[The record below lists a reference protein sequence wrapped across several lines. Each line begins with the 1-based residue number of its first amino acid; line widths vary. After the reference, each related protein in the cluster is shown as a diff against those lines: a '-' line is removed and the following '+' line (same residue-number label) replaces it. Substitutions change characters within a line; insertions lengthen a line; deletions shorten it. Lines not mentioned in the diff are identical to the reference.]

1 MAFNVNDIKAQL
13 EFGGARPTLFQVQI
27 INPIEPAGDLKTPFL
42 VNAAQI
48 PEATIGTIEIPYFG
62 RKVKIAGDR
71 VFAPWNVQIMN
82 DEDFLIRNAM
92 ETWQNSI
99 NSLQGNLNTTGG
111 SGPNTYKSDAIVS
124 QFGKTGDL
132 VRQYKFVGIYPTLV
146 SNIQLSWEA
155 VDEFER
161 FDVEFNYDYWQVVD
175 GITGNAGGI

>member
-48 PEATIGTIEIPYFG
+48 PEATIGLIEIPYFG

-132 VRQYKFVGIYPTLV
+132 VRQYKFVGIYPSLI

>member
-27 INPIEPAGDLKTPFL
+27 INPTEPAGDLKTPFL

-48 PEATIGTIEIPYFG
+48 PEATIGLIEIPYFG

-71 VFAPWNVQIMN
+71 TFAPWSVQIMN

-99 NSLQGNLNTTGG
+99 NSLQGNLNTTG
-111 SGPNTYKSDAIVS
+111 STGPNAYKSDAIVS
-124 QFGKTGDL
+124 QFSKAGDL
-132 VRQYKFVGIYPTLV
+132 QRQYKFVGIYPALI
-146 SNIQLSWEA
+146 SNIKLSWEA
-155 VDEFER
+155 VDEIER

>member
-27 INPIEPAGDLKTPFL
+27 INPTEPAGDLKTPFL

-48 PEATIGTIEIPYFG
+48 PEATIGLIEIPYFG

-71 VFAPWNVQIMN
+71 TFAPWSVQIMN

-99 NSLQGNLNTTGG
+99 NSLQGNLNTTG
-111 SGPNTYKSDAIVS
+111 SNGPNAYKSDAIVS
-124 QFGKTGDL
+124 QFSKAGDL
-132 VRQYKFVGIYPTLV
+132 QRQYKFVGISPALI

-155 VDEFER
+155 VDEIER

-175 GITGNAGGI
+175 GITGNAGGV

>member
-1 MAFNVNDIKAQL
+1 MAFNVNEIKAQL
-13 EFGGARPTLFQVQI
+13 EYGGARPTLFQVQI
-27 INPIEPAGDLKTPFL
+27 INPVEPAGDLKTPFL

-48 PEATIGTIEIPYFG
+48 PEATIGVIEIPYFG

-71 VFAPWNVQIMN
+71 TFAPWSVQIIN

-92 ETWQNSI
+92 ETWQNAV
-99 NSLQGNLNTTGG
+99 NSLQGNLRTTGS
-111 SGPNTYKSDAIVS
+111 SGASSYKSDAIVS
-124 QFGKTGDL
+124 QYGKTGDL
-132 VRQYKFVGIYPTLV
+132 VRQYKFVGIFPTLI

-161 FDVEFNYDYWQVVD
+161 FDVEFQYDYWQVVD

>member
-48 PEATIGTIEIPYFG
+48 PEATIGEILIPYFG
-62 RKVKIAGDR
+62 RRVKIAGDR
-71 VFAPWNVQIMN
+71 VFAPWTVQVMN

-99 NSLQGNLNTTGG
+99 NSLQGNLNTTGS
-111 SGPNTYKSDAIVS
+111 SGPNAYKSDAIVS
-124 QFGKTGDL
+124 QYSKGGDL
-132 VRQYKFVGIYPTLV
+132 QRQYKFVGIYPSV
-146 SNIQLSWEA
+146 ISNIQLSWEA
-155 VDEFER
+155 NDEIER

-175 GITGNAGGI
+175 GVTGNAGGI